1 MWFGSHCSERGGGGL
16 CGKDVVAK
24 RTASW
29 SLRCEVS
36 DMPPSTTERGMDVS
50 GGCGAH
56 TFVLGGIT
64 AILER
69 IAPPP
74 PPTWA
79 QCPRLLR
86 GALQC
91 PWESCF
97 SISVSGRRL
106 DCATPPLRSGV
117 DPRVLHPD
125 LVRPSPSMG
134 RESCTACGK
143 MCCEICIGRCAGAGC
158 VCQASKLDLFLGIQV
173 MLPRACRGRPIVQHM
188 HVSAEGVLGLTT

>member
-24 RTASW
+24 TTASW

-74 PPTWA
+74 TNLGTVPSS
-79 QCPRLLR
+79 LER
-86 GALQC
+86 G
-91 PWESCF
+91 P
-97 SISVSGRRL
+97 SV
-106 DCATPPLRSGV
+106 PLGV
-117 DPRVLHPD
+117 ML
-125 LVRPSPSMG
+125 
-134 RESCTACGK
+134 
-143 MCCEICIGRCAGAGC
+143 
-158 VCQASKLDLFLGIQV
+158 LDLGLGSE
-173 MLPRACRGRPIVQHM
+173 A
-188 HVSAEGVLGLTT
+188 